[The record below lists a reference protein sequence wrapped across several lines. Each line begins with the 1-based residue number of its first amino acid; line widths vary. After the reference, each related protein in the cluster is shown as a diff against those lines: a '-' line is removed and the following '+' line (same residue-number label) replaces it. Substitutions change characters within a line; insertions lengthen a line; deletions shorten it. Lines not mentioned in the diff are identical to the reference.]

1 MQPHLLALSYSL
13 CFGIASLFSALLVV
27 LIQNLCY
34 LNICT
39 CSLCILGMIV
49 TQTLNN
55 KHQQIPAFL
64 RNLQDIQDSIMFP
77 YYDFEATN
85 EDKYSEIG

>member
-1 MQPHLLALSYSL
+1 
-13 CFGIASLFSALLVV
+13 
-27 LIQNLCY
+27 
-34 LNICT
+34 
-39 CSLCILGMIV
+39 MIV
-49 TQTLNN
+49 TQTLSN

-85 EDKYSEIG
+85 EEKYSEIGESIVYTNWSE